1 MRQFA
6 LRHSCSEGCLVYF
19 AVAPLVCTTIRGK
32 GGAGEA
38 AFLANITVNLQSY
51 VGTKRL
57 CQGAQEGVMLPAHIT
72 RSPSQLQAQKQMVHH
87 TLNVRLCFIPPHPP
101 RASCFGGSPRPWT
114 ARTGRSPATRS
125 DTGKDPGGAKRA
137 RPLEA
142 LSFSSSSAV
151 MGTES
156 AVSSTITASVSK
168 WNSTCCIISLRC
180 FPWLVLWQ
188 ILCTPV
194 DSRPALLSS
203 IAVFFRKA
211 SQQSC
216 KSVWMCCMYYCTCWW
231 RWAIH
236 PVQTKWFTSSL
247 YLHPVEMDS
256 RSHLALKYILNAPGV
271 NTWDHISPHC
281 SYLVLSVVLTLD
293 LSVSIMKYWTGHSR
307 RTTNMKKWPPNVAW
321 VTLHV
326 LNMSWGG
333 CVHTCVFKLSTWISE
348 AVFWCQVWTRPSKQR

>member
-1 MRQFA
+1 
-6 LRHSCSEGCLVYF
+6 
-19 AVAPLVCTTIRGK
+19 
-32 GGAGEA
+32 
-38 AFLANITVNLQSY
+38 
-51 VGTKRL
+51 
-57 CQGAQEGVMLPAHIT
+57 
-72 RSPSQLQAQKQMVHH
+72 
-87 TLNVRLCFIPPHPP
+87 
-101 RASCFGGSPRPWT
+101 
-114 ARTGRSPATRS
+114 
-125 DTGKDPGGAKRA
+125 
-137 RPLEA
+137 
-142 LSFSSSSAV
+142 

-247 YLHPVEMDS
+247 YLHPAEMDS

-271 NTWDHISPHC
+271 NTWGHISPHC

-333 CVHTCVFKLSTWISE
+333 VFTL
-348 AVFWCQVWTRPSKQR
+348 VFSSCPLGSLRLCFDAKCEQGHRNSDSSLCPWLKTQLVYCSIKFNSVDSLQLF